1 MFGGSGFARGQSGA
15 EGGDVR
21 SCGSKVKKKERGRE
35 RERERE
41 KEKKKKKR
49 YHERRNGRPRTLLHL
64 VKLQSFLGYIR
75 DTRCAW

>member
-41 KEKKKKKR
+41 KEKKKEKKDITKGGTEDQEPFYTWLSCR
-49 YHERRNGRPRTLLHL
+49 VFWG
-64 VKLQSFLGYIR
+64 I
-75 DTRCAW
+75 

>member
-41 KEKKKKKR
+41 KEKKKKKKISR
-49 YHERRNGRPRTLLHL
+49 
-64 VKLQSFLGYIR
+64 
-75 DTRCAW
+75 

>member
-21 SCGSKVKKKERGRE
+21 SCGSKIKKKERGRE

-41 KEKKKKKR
+41 KEKKKKKKISR
-49 YHERRNGRPRTLLHL
+49 KEERKTKNPFTPG
-64 VKLQSFLGYIR
+64 
-75 DTRCAW
+75 

>member
-41 KEKKKKKR
+41 KEKKRKKR
-49 YHERRNGRPRTLLHL
+49 SRKEERKTKNPFTPG
-64 VKLQSFLGYIR
+64 
-75 DTRCAW
+75 